1 MFEKRLRIF
10 IGLSLLMLA
19 VCVGRLAQMQFVNRS
34 AVERAIRTLKEEW
47 SKSSQF
53 TTVRGRVLDRKG
65 RVLAVD
71 EPRFYLHINY
81 RLSSILDER
90 VRRAALGAANPGK
103 DETPEALQSRL
114 DEVNIVL
121 DKCTA
126 FNMSRAD
133 IEKRLGELNDRMWNL
148 RSFVAWVRAEPDP
161 NLLAEYGGRINSI
174 PFSQAMADF
183 TRGFPDEEPRLQAV
197 RAVDDLRELDASI
210 ALLELHEDDDVFA
223 AQVEF
228 LGVAGV
234 QILPQADRRYPYGP
248 VACHVV
254 GWVGPAKNPA
264 YRELFADEPLASYLE
279 EDICGRDGAEYVCEA
294 ILRGRRG
301 GVTYDIDKNV
311 ISRTPP
317 QFGGDVGLTVDIELQ
332 KTVEEMLVDPNVN
345 PWSHNDCA
353 AVVLDVPTGDVLVLA
368 SQPRFDLN
376 RALEEYPRVYDYNST
391 SPQLWRSRAMN
402 TAYPPGSV
410 AKPLILV
417 AGLEAGAIRADDV
430 IPCPAAPAPQGWPNC
445 LIWLRHRT
453 GHGESNSA
461 RSALKGSCNIYFSR
475 LADRISP
482 RGLQRVLW
490 DFGYGHAVIPPPL
503 IHPMPDDVRNFRQAP
518 GMIAS
523 TFAAGPVQTFEDIPA
538 LEAGERRRF
547 GIGQGNLRVTPLQV
561 AVAMAALARG
571 GVSKPPRLLLPQAD
585 VLDTETAEAVALH
598 IGGGTIDT
606 VHEGMYAV
614 VNEPGGTA
622 YSAFAGRELAGAS
635 VKLYGKTGS
644 TQDPECAWFA
654 GFAVDP
660 SGREL
665 AVAVLIDGGQSGSND
680 AAPVAREVLK
690 RCVGFGYI
698 GNGPVQ

>member
-10 IGLSLLMLA
+10 IGLSLLILA
-19 VCVGRLAQMQFVNRS
+19 VCIGRLAQMQFLDRS
-34 AVERAIRTLKEEW
+34 AVERAVRSLKEEW

-53 TTVRGRVLDRKG
+53 TTARGRILDRKG

-71 EPRFYLHINY
+71 EPRFYLHISY

-90 VRRAALGAANPGK
+90 VRRAAQGAATPAK
-103 DETPEALQSRL
+103 DETAEGLQSRL
-114 DEVNIVL
+114 DEINIVM

-126 FNMSRAD
+126 FNMSREE
-133 IEKRLGELNDRMWNL
+133 IERRLGELNDRMWNL

-161 NLLAEYGGRINSI
+161 NLLAQYSGRVNSI
-174 PFSQAMADF
+174 PFWRAMEDF
-183 TRGFPDEEPRLQAV
+183 KKGFSSEEEQLQAV
-197 RAVDDLRELDASI
+197 RAVDDLRDLNTSI

-228 LGVAGV
+228 LGVNGV
-234 QILPQADRRYPYGP
+234 EIMPQAVRDYPYGP
-248 VACHVV
+248 VACHVI

-279 EDICGRDGAEYVCEA
+279 DDICGRDGAEYVCEA

-311 ISRTPP
+311 ISRAPP
-317 QFGGDVGLTVDIELQ
+317 QFGGDVGLTLDIELQ
-332 KTVEEMLVDPNVN
+332 KTIEEMLVDPNVN
-345 PWSHNDCA
+345 PLSKNDSA

-376 RALEEYPRVYDYNST
+376 RVLEDYPRIYDYNNS

-402 TAYPPGSV
+402 TPYPPGSV

-417 AGLEAGAIRADDV
+417 AGLEAGAIRADEV

-461 RSALKGSCNIYFSR
+461 RSALKGSCNVYFSR

-490 DFGYGHAVIPPPL
+490 DFGYGHAATPPPL
-503 IHPMPDDVRNFRQAP
+503 VSRAPDNVRNFRQSP
-518 GMIAS
+518 GIIAS
-523 TFAAGPVQTFEDIPA
+523 RFAVGPMQTFEDIPPLDA
-538 LEAGERRRF
+538 SERRRF

-561 AVAMAALARG
+561 ASAMATLARG
-571 GVSKPPRLLLPQAD
+571 GVSKPPRLLLPQAG
-585 VLDTETAEAVALH
+585 VLDTQTTEAVNLH
-598 IGGGTIDT
+598 INVGTIDV
-606 VHEGMYAV
+606 VHDGMYAV
-614 VNEPGGTA
+614 VHEPGGTA
-622 YSAFAGRELAGAS
+622 YNAFAGRELASAS

-654 GFAVDP
+654 GFAADS

-665 AVAVLIDGGQSGSND
+665 AIAVLIDGGQSGSND

-690 RCVGFGYI
+690 RCIEYGYI
-698 GNGPVQ
+698 GNGPAR